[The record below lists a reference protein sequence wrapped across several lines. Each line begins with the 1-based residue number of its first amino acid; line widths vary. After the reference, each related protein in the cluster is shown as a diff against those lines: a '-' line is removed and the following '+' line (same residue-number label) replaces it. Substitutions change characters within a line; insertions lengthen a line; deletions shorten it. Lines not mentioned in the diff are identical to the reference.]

1 MLSGAFGRVFKGILQ
16 REHADGEQGKTL
28 QVAIKT
34 IKSECQNMT
43 TPEPIVLQFIAI
55 VDACACTPINKNHH
69 IESIHTPQPCIQ
81 IHFQS
86 FFSTQ
91 VISVEICTCRLMAT

>member
-43 TPEPIVLQFIAI
+43 TPDAIVLQFIAI
-55 VDACACTPINKNHH
+55 VDACCACTPINKNHH
-69 IESIHTPQPCIQ
+69 IESIQTSQRLYPRSI
-81 IHFQS
+81 
-86 FFSTQ
+86 FSHSSALQ
-91 VISVEICTCRLMAT
+91 